1 MKIIVTIIPTDLV
14 TNFFYPLFVLSCT
27 PKTRIRF
34 SRSWWSGN
42 EKYFCF
48 LFKAS
53 CALLQ
58 SHAEFNFLTCYSC
71 SYYSFMIQERLK
83 IDSSSICMRLNG
95 LLHVLI
101 SKIYKW
107 QCLILLFIK
116 LQKFIENWL
125 PSARSSKFDLK
136 IFWLWLLHFN
146 CENFIW
152 VVLPN
157 ISNNVLE
164 TWGAVLQYNLWI
176 EMATEMVSLSAT

>member
-1 MKIIVTIIPTDLV
+1 MIKNTFPYKFERYFYMKIIVTIIPTDLV

-101 SKIYKW
+101 SKIYK
-107 QCLILLFIK
+107 
-116 LQKFIENWL
+116 
-125 PSARSSKFDLK
+125 
-136 IFWLWLLHFN
+136 
-146 CENFIW
+146 
-152 VVLPN
+152 
-157 ISNNVLE
+157 
-164 TWGAVLQYNLWI
+164 
-176 EMATEMVSLSAT
+176 